1 MNYEN
6 GVKKKMAQAIKS
18 KDVRKNCI
26 NVEQVIIECLKE
38 PEREEIN
45 VISEPIQSKKLNKKI
60 LKFTSEYNGNYLQE
74 LVPINRVKQN
84 LAYKNDVIY

>member
-45 VISEPIQSKKLNKKI
+45 VISEPIQSKKLNRKI
-60 LKFTSEYNGNYLQE
+60 LKFISKYNGNYLQE

-84 LAYKNDVIY
+84 LAYKNEIIY